1 MRCLVHR
8 ETGWQVWWPVSIKET
23 ESKGGSLENNPF
35 FDWKPVKHLRSDLAC
50 SWLTLLWGKIH
61 LWLPSFEFSEACTV
75 QLLTVY
81 VNEQRVAVVQLT
93 DNKRIRDIY
102 EIYTR
107 YIQKNWHTS
116 GAVSFLVRRWLIEVI
131 LPISKY
137 ALLQDMLYH
146 RQTSVR
152 LNDHINNC
160 HFYSAVSHWQRS
172 AHRVLQDRRNS
183 IR

>member
-102 EIYTR
+102 EIYTKELTHER
-107 YIQKNWHTS
+107 SSVFPCEEMADRGNSSHLKICFTT
-116 GAVSFLVRRWLIEVI
+116 R
-131 LPISKY
+131 Y
-137 ALLQDMLYH
+137 ALP
-146 RQTSVR
+146 QT
-152 LNDHINNC
+152 D
-160 HFYSAVSHWQRS
+160 
-172 AHRVLQDRRNS
+172 
-183 IR
+183 